1 METLF
6 RFVSGA
12 AAAVASLFAPI
23 APLVVCA
30 MVFIAVDFVSGIA
43 ASRAIARRSGRQWYF
58 ESREAWRTVL
68 KAGFVIT
75 AIAMAWLIDACV
87 LDFMALNIAKLFT
100 GFTCGVE
107 FWSFL
112 ENASLISDSPLL
124 SWLKRYVHH
133 RIENEAGD
141 E

>member
-43 ASRAIARRSGRQWYF
+43 ASRAIARRGGRKEWCA
-58 ESREAWRTVL
+58 R
-68 KAGFVIT
+68 
-75 AIAMAWLIDACV
+75 
-87 LDFMALNIAKLFT
+87 
-100 GFTCGVE
+100 
-107 FWSFL
+107 
-112 ENASLISDSPLL
+112 P
-124 SWLKRYVHH
+124 
-133 RIENEAGD
+133 
-141 E
+141 

>member
-1 METLF
+1 MEALY
-6 RFVSGA
+6 RFFNGCA
-12 AAAVASLFAPI
+12 ASLAALFAPL
-23 APLVVCA
+23 APLVWCVTL
-30 MVFIAVDFVSGIA
+30 FIAVDFVSGVA
-43 ASRAIARRSGRQWYF
+43 ASRARAVRDGRKWYF

-75 AIAMAWLIDACV
+75 AIAMAWLIDSCV
-87 LDFMALNIAKLFT
+87 LDFMSLNIAKIFT

-112 ENASLISDSPLL
+112 ENASQISDSPLL

-133 RIENEAGD
+133 RIEREAGD

>member
-12 AAAVASLFAPI
+12 AAAVASLFAPVT
-23 APLVVCA
+23 PLVICA
-30 MVFIAVDFVSGIA
+30 LVFIAVDFVSGVA
-43 ASRAIARRSGRQWYF
+43 ASRARAVRDGRKWYF

-75 AIAMAWLIDACV
+75 AIAMAWLIDSCV
-87 LDFMALNIAKLFT
+87 LDFMSLNIAKLFT

-112 ENASLISDSPLL
+112 ENASQISDSPLL
-124 SWLKRYVHH
+124 SWPKRYVHH
-133 RIENEAGD
+133 RIEREAGD